1 MTTRAFDV
9 VLFGASG
16 FTGGLVAEYLA
27 RRPGGARWAI
37 AGRDRAKLER
47 VRERLGVP
55 VEILIADARD
65 GNALRALADK
75 TTAIA
80 TTAGPFALHGSELVA
95 ACVERNT
102 HYCDLTGE
110 MQWVKRMADRH
121 HEAARAN
128 GTRIVHSCGYDSL
141 PSDLGVWVLQQHALA
156 TYGKPVREIEAL
168 AYIKNGT
175 ASGGTLA
182 SMLNIAVEAEHD
194 KSVFKLLLDPY
205 GLAPNPSLS
214 TGKKSEPRG
223 VNFIREA
230 GVFTGPFLM
239 APTNTRIVHRSNAL
253 LDYLYGHDFEYRE
266 SMPTGRGVRG
276 AAIAAAMTAAMNAI
290 YVGASVSKIRN
301 LMQQYVPQPGEGP
314 SERARKRSSFAHNL
328 YATLDGK
335 RLRARF
341 SGQGDPGYDE
351 TAKMI
356 AESALCLA
364 LDPLSTPG
372 GVLTG
377 ASAMGDALVKRLRA
391 QNLEIEAW
399 TVSD

>member
-1 MTTRAFDV
+1 MATRAFDV

-16 FTGGLVAEYLA
+16 FTGSLVAEYLA
-27 RRPGGARWAI
+27 RRLGGARWAI

-65 GNALRALADK
+65 GASLRALADK
-75 TTAIA
+75 ATAVA

-110 MQWVKRMADRH
+110 MQWIKRMADRH

-141 PSDLGVWVLQQHALA
+141 PSDLGVWVLQQYALA
-156 TYGKPVREIEAL
+156 TYGRPAREIDTL
-168 AYIKNGT
+168 AYIKNAT

-182 SMLNIAVEAEHD
+182 SMFNIAVEAEHD
-194 KSVFKLLLDPY
+194 KSVFQLLRDPY
-205 GLAPNPSLS
+205 GLAPNPSLA
-214 TGKKSEPRG
+214 TGSKREPRG
-223 VNFIREA
+223 VNYIAEA
-230 GVFTGPFLM
+230 GRFAGPFLM
-239 APTNTRIVHRSNAL
+239 GPTNTRIVHRSNAL
-253 LDYLYGHDFEYRE
+253 LDYAYGRDFEYRE
-266 SMPTGRGVRG
+266 AMPTGKGVRG
-276 AAIAAAMTAAMNAI
+276 AAVAAGLTAAMNAI
-290 YVGASVSKIRN
+290 YLGASLSTIRK

-314 SERARKRSSFAHNL
+314 SARRRQRSSFAHNL
-328 YATLDGK
+328 YATVDGK
-335 RLRARF
+335 HLRARF

-351 TAKMI
+351 TAKML

-377 ASAMGDALVKRLRA
+377 ASAMGDALVKRLRE

-399 TVSD
+399 TDRG